1 MIFIDKLFL
10 YKHFLDHKFVNGN
23 YKFTFKDDKKEI
35 ILKVDETFFDIYLYY
50 SKYNYVK
57 LTNIPFDFSYPESK
71 ENNYYTYKIV
81 KEYIDKVLDQYHN
94 KYNLIALA
102 A

>member
-10 YKHFLDHKFVNGN
+10 YKQFLNHKVIDGI
-23 YKFTFKDDKKEI
+23 YIFTFKYDKKEI
-35 ILKVDETFFDIYLYY
+35 ILKVDETFFDISLSY
-50 SKYNYVK
+50 SKSNYVK

-81 KEYIDKVLDQYHN
+81 KKCIDKVLDQYHN
-94 KYNLIALA
+94 RYNLIALA